1 MRADTGKIIVIQME
15 NGGSRAANIAC
26 PPKMVPAPGK
36 YILAR
41 NPAGSDSVVGWLLFP
56 GGIPSPRPSSR
67 QSALQTDSFSS
78 FTAGPIPSTWRP
90 GDSLN
95 LRGPLGHG
103 FRLPKNARRL
113 ALVALGDTASRLLT
127 LIPPALESGADIALF
142 CEAPLHPRTHAPLP
156 SIVEIHSLSDL
167 PEIKSWPDFLAL
179 DLPLDALPTLRQTLG
194 LGPHERL
201 PCPAQALIWTPMPC
215 GALADCGVCAIPARR
230 GGYKLACKDGPV
242 FDLNDL
248 EW

>member
-1 MRADTGKIIVIQME
+1 MIQME
-15 NGGSRAANIAC
+15 KGGGRAAKIAC
-26 PPKMVPAPGK
+26 PPKMIPAPGK
-36 YILAR
+36 YLLAR
-41 NPAGSDSVVGWLLFP
+41 GPAESDSGVAWLLFP
-56 GGIPSPRPSSR
+56 EAIASPRPSSR
-67 QSALQTDSFSS
+67 QAAPQTDSTSS

-90 GDSLN
+90 GDTLN

-103 FRLPKNARRL
+103 FRLPKNVRRL
-113 ALVALGDTASRLLT
+113 ALVALGDTASRLLP

-142 CEAPLHPRTHAPLP
+142 CEAPLHPCTHAPLP

-167 PEIKSWPDFLAL
+167 PETKSWPDFLAL
-179 DLPLDALPTLRQTLG
+179 DLPLETLPTLRQTLG

-201 PCPAQALIWTPMPC
+201 SCPAQALIWTPMPC
-215 GALADCGVCAIPARR
+215 GALADCGVCAVPARR

-242 FDLNDL
+242 FDLNEL